1 MATPTEVN
9 INLSGLERRIDA
21 VAASTRRIEEN
32 ISHTNRKLEDLSGEL
47 AEVNRDLQVLQ
58 KSFESFMNESK
69 KAAALQKAATELI
82 RVRQELEQN
91 FGSYKTVRETM
102 LGVLQAT
109 DLALVKKTTISQV
122 TVE

>member
-47 AEVNRDLQVLQ
+47 VEVIVNDLN
-58 KSFESFMNESK
+58 K
-69 KAAALQKAATELI
+69 LI
-82 RVRQELEQN
+82 LIFWVTYVILSSGGIAYEH
-91 FGSYKTVRETM
+91 
-102 LGVLQAT
+102 
-109 DLALVKKTTISQV
+109 SQV
-122 TVE
+122 QYKSRNFIGSGEGHYVVDR